1 MPTSPLGLH
10 YFLAPRKRSAVQRTA
25 VSGQL
30 SAVRPGTGFGEAYA
44 PPYQGPLPYPVQPA
58 PPPDAVV
65 ETVTG
70 YTPPIT
76 TFEKMRQMHAASA
89 VPFERDVKSVADPT
103 YREGW
108 DAWFHH
114 AWLPFYQRY
123 AGPDAGVITKW
134 KSNFYSDEIASR
146 AEAFRQQ
153 LQSFYDTYP
162 RQKQQSG
169 QPVPPLTGAPPVL
182 GGLPARPS
190 LASRLPW
197 WVWLIGAGVVGGIG
211 YGVYLKRKEL
221 IAKRTALETKV
232 LPKLIGKDLAEAAAA
247 RDSGSARR
255 RGRTRRS
262 RS

>member
-1 MPTSPLGLH
+1 MPTPLGLH
-10 YFLAPRKRSAVQRTA
+10 YAFGPQKRSAFGHPPSVQ
-25 VSGQL
+25 VGSQ
-30 SAVRPGTGFGEAYA
+30 PYA
-44 PPYQGPLPYPVQPA
+44 PPFQSPPFTA
-58 PPPDAVV
+58 FPPPFPGTA
-65 ETVTG
+65 TG

-76 TFEKMRQMHAASA
+76 TFEKMRQMQAASA
-89 VPFERDVKSVADPT
+89 APFERDVQNVGDAT
-103 YREGW
+103 YRAGW
-108 DAWFHH
+108 DGWYHQ

-123 AGPDAGVITKW
+123 AGPDAGIITKW

-162 RQKQQSG
+162 RQKTTTG

-247 RDSGSARR
+247 RDTPYAVRSRRDRSSKRR
-255 RGRTRRS
+255 RA
-262 RS
+262 